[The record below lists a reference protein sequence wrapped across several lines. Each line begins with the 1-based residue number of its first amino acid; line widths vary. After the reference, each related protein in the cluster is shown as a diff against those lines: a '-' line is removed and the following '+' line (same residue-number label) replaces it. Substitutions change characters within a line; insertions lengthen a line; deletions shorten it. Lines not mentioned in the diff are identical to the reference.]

1 MPQFGGKDSKRHFTV
16 VIRGKEHGLYVSSS
30 PSSAAKKA
38 VTKLCAANKG
48 KKVEFH
54 IREITQGSKKKTYGP
69 YEGYIEKLKEPIEL
83 KGRVIKYK
91 PVAKLSKKTGVKKG
105 GMHRAAAAAEVEVN
119 PCYHYRTK
127 GNKIRTT
134 ALRINPTLE
143 EIYVK
148 DRNGKLILLEEEAV
162 EILETHKD
170 PKSQVEFGRV
180 EKNGVSGWVRINYI
194 LQTNSNGN
202 RVRCIFRP
210 KLQEARE
217 LWKKS
222 LKPEPIS
229 APISAPRRHILPNI
243 NNFLLKET
251 TKEKPTI
258 FGLDNF
264 QPNYGARQS
273 ASLSRLRGQAANF
286 PGYQGEPASLAG
298 LGRQAANFSRE
309 QRYPINAQVEDDLLK
324 KVNEVH
330 TKNPE
335 ASIEKV
341 SNDKYIIH
349 IGPQFRKIIERY
361 WYDEIDHELGY
372 QITETNS
379 RGPLVYTE
387 DKFDET
393 IYKLIDSRMKS
404 SQTRLSELLELCRNT
419 YHDMFKKEI
428 PEKKLRE
435 LESYIRSYPIIVQN
449 DRNPTFYKI

>member
-1 MPQFGGKDSKRHFTV
+1 M
-16 VIRGKEHGLYVSSS
+16 
-30 PSSAAKKA
+30 
-38 VTKLCAANKG
+38 C
-48 KKVEFH
+48 
-54 IREITQGSKKKTYGP
+54 EIKINP

-105 GMHRAAAAAEVEVN
+105 GMHRAAAAAEVEVR
-119 PCYHYRTK
+119 PCFHYRTK

-134 ALRINPTLE
+134 ALRINPTLAK
-143 EIYVK
+143 IYVK
-148 DRNGKLILLEEEAV
+148 DRNGKLILLEEEEAV

-170 PKSQVEFGRV
+170 PESQVEFGRV
-180 EKNGVSGWVRINYI
+180 KKNGVSGWVRMNYI

-210 KLQEARE
+210 KLQQARE

-222 LKPEPIS
+222 LES

-251 TKEKPTI
+251 TKEEKPNI
-258 FGLDNF
+258 FGLGNF
-264 QPNYGARQS
+264 QT

-298 LGRQAANFSRE
+298 LGKQAANFSRE

-361 WYDEIDHELGY
+361 WHDKNDHELGY

-393 IYKLIDSRMKS
+393 INLYIHSRMRS
-404 SQTRLSELLELCRNT
+404 SQTRLSKLLQLCRNT

-428 PEKKLRE
+428 PEKKLRK
-435 LESYIRSYPIIVQN
+435 LESYIRSNPIIGQN
-449 DRNPTFYKI
+449 DLNPTFYKI